1 MPFLV
6 LAYYKQSCCKYSWV
20 GFCVNTSFHSLGW
33 ISRDNW
39 WIIGN
44 CVFSFIGNFKSSF
57 SLSKP
62 SLGWEDPLEKGM
74 AAHASILGWRLPWA
88 EEPGWAIVHGVAKS
102 LYILNINNHLYISI
116 SNMWKSLLIHVL
128 GSFLI
133 SSVFHGDLLS
143 QKLSATCSWICHFCN
158 VKLLF
163 LWISS
168 LCSWVRCCL
177 MSDQTGIKVD
187 VPCKLAFWFDPRA
200 VWGLWF
206 PVSTILLG
214 CSAPSHMFIVR
225 ISHYP
230 PFIACSCLFH
240 NAVNI

>member
-1 MPFLV
+1 M
-6 LAYYKQSCCKYSWV
+6 
-20 GFCVNTSFHSLGW
+20 
-33 ISRDNW
+33 
-39 WIIGN
+39 
-44 CVFSFIGNFKSSF
+44 FSFIGNFKSSS
-57 SLSKP
+57 SLAEP
-62 SLGWEDPLEKGM
+62 SLGWEDPLEKGT
-74 AAHASILGWRLPWA
+74 AAHSIILAWRLPWA
-88 EEPGWAIVHGVAKS
+88 EEPGWAIVHGIANS

-116 SNMWKSLLIHVL
+116 SNVWKSLLTHVL

-133 SSVFHGDLLS
+133 SSASHGDLLF
-143 QKLSATCSWICHFCN
+143 QKLSAICPWICHFCN

-163 LWISS
+163 LLISS
-168 LCSWVRCCL
+168 LCSWVRCFL

-187 VPCKLAFWFDPRA
+187 VPRKLAVLIWPLSCMRRMI
-200 VWGLWF
+200 

-230 PFIACSCLFH
+230 FIACSCPFY